1 MLEKAWAKL
10 LGTYARVVE
19 GEAGFLRAHLTG
31 IPYKSIDHMQIS
43 SYKEIW
49 NKFALVAR
57 RTNLMISV
65 IANGF
70 YLNEYKQLNLSG
82 LKEAE
87 CFEVLDV

>member
-1 MLEKAWAKL
+1 
-10 LGTYARVVE
+10 
-19 GEAGFLRAHLTG
+19 
-31 IPYKSIDHMQIS
+31 MQIS